1 MDVKFNS
8 NEEMVVTTEE
18 EIMETSE
25 EEMEEVM
32 KTGTSA
38 ANYPVEKKGIN
49 KKRLEV
55 Q

>member
-8 NEEMVVTTEE
+8 NEEMVTTEE
-18 EIMETSE
+18 EIMEVSE
-25 EEMEEVM
+25 EEIME
-32 KTGTSA
+32 TGTSA